1 MNPYWERY
9 GAFFLYMWYKGTVY
23 KYSDEFEDTKGVITI
38 HQPDEDKQRKS
49 QVEKDK
55 QRSTKHHTEH

>member
-9 GAFFLYMWYKGTVY
+9 GVFFFYMWYKGTVY

-38 HQPDEDKQRKS
+38 HQPDEDKQHKS
-49 QVEKDK
+49 QAEKDK